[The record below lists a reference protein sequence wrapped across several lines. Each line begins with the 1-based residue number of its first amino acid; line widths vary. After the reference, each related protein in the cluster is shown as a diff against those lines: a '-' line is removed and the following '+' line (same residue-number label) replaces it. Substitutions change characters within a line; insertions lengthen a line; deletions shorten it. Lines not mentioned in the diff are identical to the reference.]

1 MKWIKEFFYIS
12 EPKATPE
19 VEEEERF
26 EAIKNDDLELNRLGL
41 NSIQIMFLNEIFY
54 YQSQAITAKQKQLKI
69 VVDSLKKDL
78 SKKHKLDDIEEQ
90 YKTVSFILEKYLLLF
105 KMRAEFLYSDGLK
118 QSISNIFDKE
128 EKLINATH
136 VFEQEWLDSN
146 ETHNKKLKIYLDELR
161 LKMLKEMQDG
171 GVKDTDYSDLIE
183 KEKDTGRE
191 PINADFD
198 LFSKIKL

>member
-12 EPKATPE
+12 EPKKAKTEIEE
-19 VEEEERF
+19 VRF
-26 EAIKNDDLELNRLGL
+26 EAIKNDDFSLDKLKDE
-41 NSIQIMFLNEIFY
+41 SVQIMFMDEIFNY
-54 YQSQAITAKQKQLKI
+54 HMQAITAKQKQLNI
-69 VVDSLKKDL
+69 V
-78 SKKHKLDDIEEQ
+78 I
-90 YKTVSFILEKYLLLF
+90 
-105 KMRAEFLYSDGLK
+105 DGLK
-118 QSISNIFDKE
+118 KSDSNQYKLLEIQEQANTVEFIIDKYLKIFKREAELNYLNGLVKSVKKVKDTKE
-128 EKLINATH
+128 QWKNA
-136 VFEQEWLDSN
+136 VNAFEHEWLESNDSY
-146 ETHNKKLKIYLDELR
+146 NKQLKIYLDELR